1 MRMKNKQALLIIF
14 ILLLFAVI
22 AGCKQ
27 QKTLPEPAFQNPCRP
42 INALTC
48 RTPSATTG
56 IVCCMN
62 IFNRNPATGYLCV
75 LGRDRFMGCYN
86 SLEQAR
92 QLGCRGTVVR
102 CVRE

>member
-1 MRMKNKQALLIIF
+1 MKNKYGILAISLVLLLIIT
-14 ILLLFAVI
+14 
-22 AGCKQ
+22 GCKQ
-27 QKTLPEPAFQNPCRP
+27 QKTQPEPAFQNPCRP

-56 IVCCMN
+56 IACCIN
-62 IFNRNPATGYLCV
+62 IFGRNTATGYLCV